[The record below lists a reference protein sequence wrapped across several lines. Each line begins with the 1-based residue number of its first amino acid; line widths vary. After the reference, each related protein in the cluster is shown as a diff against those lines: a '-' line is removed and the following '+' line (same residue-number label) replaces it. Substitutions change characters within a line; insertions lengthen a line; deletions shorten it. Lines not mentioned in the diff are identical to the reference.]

1 MIFLV
6 PSIHYLNV
14 IQFQIDWSHYNIV
27 MQKDL
32 VLISQG
38 AAEYLK
44 ISKPPFL
51 GIDVAPDAYF

>member
-1 MIFLV
+1 LEPLQYRYAKGF
-6 PSIHYLNV
+6 SFNH
-14 IQFQIDWSHYNIV
+14 S
-27 MQKDL
+27 
-32 VLISQG
+32 G